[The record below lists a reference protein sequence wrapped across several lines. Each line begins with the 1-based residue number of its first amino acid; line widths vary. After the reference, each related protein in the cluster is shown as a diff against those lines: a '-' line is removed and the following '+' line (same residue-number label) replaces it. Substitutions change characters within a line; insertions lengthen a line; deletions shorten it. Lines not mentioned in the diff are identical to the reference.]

1 MNAEVS
7 AGQWQKMK
15 ALFTLALETPPA
27 ERAALLERE
36 ARGDTAL
43 RREVESLLA
52 AHEQSGSALDAP
64 PAALKAEALAAP
76 GSARAVHAVGHAMGH
91 GIGDRIGAYR
101 IVELLGTGG
110 MGQVFKAVRDDALYR
125 AEVAIKL
132 MRADVGSAIAEQRF
146 RTERQILAGL
156 EHPNIARMLDGG
168 TTETGS
174 PYVVMELV
182 KGRPIDLYLEQ
193 RAASVRE
200 RVQLFL
206 QVCAAVSYAHQ
217 HLVIHRD
224 LKPNNIL
231 VTDEGSAKLLDFGIA
246 KLLNMDAAETAGD
259 ETVTQMRVM
268 TLEYASPEQV
278 SGATVT
284 TASDVYS
291 LGVVLYRLLTGQ
303 SPYGARVSDAQRFA
317 EIIGDTTPT
326 RPSLASGG
334 KRQRGAEIDADLDD
348 ILLMALRKEP
358 QHRYASV
365 EQFANDLRN
374 FLAGLPV
381 MARGNSLR
389 YRCLK
394 FIRRRRLQI
403 AAAAV
408 VALSLIGGLGISI
421 REAREAERQRL
432 VAQRHFDSVRQLAN
446 TLLFTLHD
454 EIAPLSGST
463 RSRQILVTTSL
474 EYLNTLYAESG
485 NDPALQLELAVAYR
499 KVGDIQG
506 SELGPNIGDPEGAL
520 QSYARSA
527 ALLESLASR
536 GHDAGRTGA
545 ALATTYLHQARLL
558 LATRGAE
565 AAYPVA
571 QKSLKLSKA
580 HADAF
585 GDDRARLI
593 QLSGVHAALA
603 HILDYLDRAPDA
615 LATLDELIALC
626 EAYAQEHPED
636 PQAWKSLTAAYNNAA
651 LVVDARLPLRQSF
664 ERPIA
669 LLTKGMAADQ
679 RLIDLEPDNPAYH
692 RGLAETRTNLGDALY
707 WHGQYARAAEVY
719 RQGLAVMRAG
729 DPNDLRGRVTNAF
742 VELGLARSLVKLGK
756 HEQAVPLFAT
766 ADAFLQE
773 RARVGNSLQ
782 VEYGLAMLGIR
793 RGEMH
798 VALASDAS
806 LPAGER
812 ARHWRDARDS
822 LAKGVEIF
830 RRIGESVA
838 LTGPDKSMMDD
849 GVAALARSEQAVADL
864 ARR

>member
-1 MNAEVS
+1 MNAEMS
-7 AGQWQKMK
+7 ADRWQRIK
-15 ALFTLALETPPA
+15 ALFARALEAPSA

-36 ARGDTAL
+36 ARGDPAL
-43 RREVESLLA
+43 RQEVESLLA

-64 PAALKAEALAAP
+64 PAALKAEALAVTGGARP
-76 GSARAVHAVGHAMGH
+76 GYGMGH

-110 MGQVFKAVRDDALYR
+110 MGQVFKAVRDDALYQ

-132 MRADVGSAIAEQRF
+132 MRADVGSAMAEQRF

-168 TTETGS
+168 TTEAGS

-182 KGRPIDLYLEQ
+182 RGEPIDRYLEQ
-193 RAASVRE
+193 RAASARE

-231 VTDEGSAKLLDFGIA
+231 VAADGTVKLLDFGIA
-246 KLLNMDAAETAGD
+246 KLLNIDAAEPAGD

-278 SGATVT
+278 SGAMVT

-303 SPYGARVSDAQRFA
+303 SPYGARVNDAQRFA

-326 RPSLASGG
+326 RPSLAGGG

-381 MARGNSLR
+381 VARGNSLR
-389 YRCLK
+389 YRCFK

-408 VALSLIGGLGISI
+408 VALSLIGGLWISM
-421 REAREAERQRL
+421 REAREAERQRV

-463 RSRQILVTTSL
+463 KSRQILVTTSL
-474 EYLNTLYAESG
+474 EYLNTLYKESG

-506 SELGPNIGDPEGAL
+506 SEMGPNIGDPEGAL
-520 QSYARSA
+520 QSYAKSA
-527 ALLESLASR
+527 ALLQSLAT
-536 GHDAGRTGA
+536 GGQDLGRTGA

-558 LATRGAE
+558 LATSGAE
-565 AAYPVA
+565 SAYPVA
-571 QKSLKLSKA
+571 QKSLELSKL

-593 QLSGVHAALA
+593 QLSGIYAALA

-615 LATLDELIALC
+615 LTTLDQLIALC

-651 LVVDARLPLRQSF
+651 LVVDARLPLREAY

-679 RLIDLEPDNPAYH
+679 KLIDLEPDNPAYQ

-707 WHGQYARAAEVY
+707 WHGQYARAVEVY
-719 RQGLAVMRAG
+719 RQALTVMRAG
-729 DPNDLRGRVTNAF
+729 DPNDLRGRVQSAF
-742 VELGLARSLVKLGK
+742 VELGLARSLVKLGE
-756 HEQAVPLFAT
+756 HAQAAPLFAS
-766 ADAFLQE
+766 ADVFLQE

-782 VEYGLAMLGIR
+782 IEYGLAMLGIR

-812 ARHWRDARDS
+812 QRHWRDARDS
-822 LAKGVEIF
+822 LANGVEIF

-849 GVAALARSEQAVADL
+849 GVAALARSEQAVAGL
-864 ARR
+864 AR